1 MNLQTRLATL
11 LQQAVDQ
18 GHVPGVAVLATTAQ
32 GVLAQAAA
40 GERVLGSGQAV
51 TVDTVFW
58 IASMTKALTALA
70 ALQLV
75 EQGRLALDTPAA
87 AVVPALAEVPVF
99 DGWQAPGQPR
109 LRPPR
114 SAITLRQLLTHTS
127 GFAHEVWNADMLPL
141 RDALGLP
148 AYVNRQRRALQLPL
162 ATDPGTRWEYGIGI
176 DWVGLMIEAVTGQTL
191 GQALQQQVL
200 GPLGMASTGFQPGP
214 DLLGRLACVHQ
225 RAADGSLQPVPPA
238 PPPQGDYQPGGGGLY
253 STLPDYA
260 RFLRLVLGGGQLDGV
275 RLLQPSSMP
284 WLLHDQ
290 MAPLQVQPLRT
301 AVPARSN
308 DAEFWP
314 GVPKGW
320 SLAFQVNQAPLPTG
334 RAAGGLMWAGLGN
347 TYYWLD
353 PARGVAGALATQI
366 LPFADPA
373 VLALFQAVE
382 TAVYDSLG

>member
-1 MNLQTRLATL
+1 MNLQTRLDTL

-18 GHVPGVAVLATTAQ
+18 GRVPGVVALATTAG
-32 GVLAQAAA
+32 GVLALSAA
-40 GERVLGSGQAV
+40 GERNLGGGQAM
-51 TVDTVFW
+51 TADTVFW
-58 IASMTKALTALA
+58 VASMTKALTALA

-75 EQGRLALDTPAA
+75 EQGRLALDDPAP

-99 DGWQAPGQPR
+99 DGWQAPGRPR

-127 GFAHEVWNADMLPL
+127 GFAHEVWHADMVPL

-148 AYVNRQRRALQLPL
+148 PYVQRQRRALQLPL
-162 ATDPGTRWEYGIGI
+162 ATDPGTCWAYGIGI

-200 GPLGMASTGFQPGP
+200 GPLGMASTGFHPGP
-214 DLLGRLACVHQ
+214 DLQARLAGLHQ
-225 RAADGSLQPVPPA
+225 RGPDGHLQPQPPA
-238 PPPQGDYQPGGGGLY
+238 PPPAGDYQPGGGGLY

-260 RFLRLVLGGGQLDGV
+260 RFLRLVLNGGQLDGV
-275 RLLQPSSMP
+275 RLLQPASMH

-290 MAPLQVQPLRT
+290 MAPLRVQPLRT

-320 SLAFQVNQAPLPTG
+320 SLAFQVNLAPLPTG

-373 VLALFQAVE
+373 VLALFEAVE
-382 TAVYDSLG
+382 TAVYDSLA